1 MKKCTLI
8 FNPNSGK
15 KLDKKFLEEY
25 VKILAENDYETNIYF
40 TRYRG
45 HATEII
51 YELEESDLV
60 ISIGGDG
67 TFNEVMIGN
76 LQREDR
82 LLLAHIPV
90 GTTNDLGTM
99 FGYTKNIINNL
110 TLTLE
115 GEIKGIDICTIN
127 NKPFVYSAGFGK
139 FMNISYETPAKKKK
153 RLGKFAYYFNGI
165 KDFINP
171 TPLYELTYKV
181 NNKTYKG
188 KYSFLLIS
196 NASSIAGF
204 NNFHKEV
211 KLNDNRFEV
220 LFCKFTSKKDII
232 RSLYHITTGNIATME
247 GFEFHRTNE
256 LKVIFKDYPKK
267 AWCIDGEKLEESTK
281 FYDIN
286 IINDVKMLLPKKNI
300 DKLFVEGLDKNED
313 KLSDCTR

>member
-1 MKKCTLI
+1 MKKCIII

-15 KLDKKFLEEY
+15 SLDKNFLEEY
-25 VKILAENDYETNIYF
+25 VKILANANYETNIYF

-45 HATEII
+45 HATEIV
-51 YELEESDLV
+51 YELDEADLV

-110 TLTLE
+110 TLALE
-115 GEIKGIDICTIN
+115 GEVRGMDICTIN

-139 FMNISYETPAKKKK
+139 FMNVPYETPRKTKKVW
-153 RLGKFAYYFNGI
+153 GKFAYYFNGI
-165 KDFINP
+165 KNFIYP

-181 NNKTYKG
+181 NGKTYKG
-188 KYSFLLIS
+188 FYSFMLIS
-196 NASSIAGF
+196 NANSVAGF
-204 NNFHKEV
+204 NNFHKDV
-211 KLNDNRFEV
+211 KLDDDRFEI
-220 LFCKFTSKKDII
+220 LFCKLTKKKDII
-232 RSLYHITTGNIATME
+232 RSLYRLTTGNIASME
-247 GFEFHRTNE
+247 GFEFHRASE
-256 LKVIFKDYPKK
+256 LKIIFKDYPKN

-286 IINDVKMLLPKKNI
+286 IINDVKILLPKKNI
-300 DKLFVEGLDKNED
+300 NKLFIK
-313 KLSDCTR
+313 K

>member
-139 FMNISYETPAKKKK
+139 FMNI
-153 RLGKFAYYFNGI
+153 YY
-165 KDFINP
+165 
-171 TPLYELTYKV
+171 
-181 NNKTYKG
+181 
-188 KYSFLLIS
+188 
-196 NASSIAGF
+196 
-204 NNFHKEV
+204 
-211 KLNDNRFEV
+211 
-220 LFCKFTSKKDII
+220 
-232 RSLYHITTGNIATME
+232 
-247 GFEFHRTNE
+247 
-256 LKVIFKDYPKK
+256 
-267 AWCIDGEKLEESTK
+267 
-281 FYDIN
+281 
-286 IINDVKMLLPKKNI
+286 
-300 DKLFVEGLDKNED
+300 
-313 KLSDCTR
+313 